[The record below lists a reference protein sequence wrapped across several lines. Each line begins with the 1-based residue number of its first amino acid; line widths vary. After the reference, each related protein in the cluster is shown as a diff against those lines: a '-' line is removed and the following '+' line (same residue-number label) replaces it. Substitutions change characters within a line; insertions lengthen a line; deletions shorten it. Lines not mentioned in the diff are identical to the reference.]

1 MPFTEDDREFLRLL
15 VKDAIHD
22 VIKEHMATEHEKL
35 QEAQAA
41 YEARLREIEGKVR
54 AALGWAA
61 GAGAAG
67 SLLIAF
73 VGRTLKLI

>member
-15 VKDAIHD
+15 VKDAMHD
-22 VIKEHMATEHEKL
+22 VLKEHLATEHEKL
-35 QEAQAA
+35 LAVQEA
-41 YEARLREIEGKVR
+41 YEARLREVEGKVR

-73 VGRTLKLI
+73 VGRTLKLM